1 MPSVTR
7 IGLHVLSHYM
17 HKRFIE
23 VVRKN
28 TQVLGVKEE
37 DAEDSK
43 EIESVD
49 PPFYSLW
56 EKQKEYNQG
65 LIVNE

>member
-1 MPSVTR
+1 
-7 IGLHVLSHYM
+7 M

-23 VVRKN
+23 VVKKD

-43 EIESVD
+43 EIASVD

-56 EKQKEYNQG
+56 EKPKEYKQRV
-65 LIVNE
+65 IVDE